1 VFAGHQQTSLTFFSV
16 ACSNSGGD
24 LQSMM
29 SSNEAIVDVEEGHIK
44 GFPVIE

>member
-1 VFAGHQQTSLTFFSV
+1 VLARFLILVRVV
-16 ACSNSGGD
+16 ATGRKLGGD